1 MHLVISHQGTKVM
14 GPVSRKYRYTMQGLG
29 NIIDLKFNLGV
40 LAKEL
45 VSRSI
50 KRGIVSLKRLIS
62 SALINKN

>member
-1 MHLVISHQGTKVM
+1 M